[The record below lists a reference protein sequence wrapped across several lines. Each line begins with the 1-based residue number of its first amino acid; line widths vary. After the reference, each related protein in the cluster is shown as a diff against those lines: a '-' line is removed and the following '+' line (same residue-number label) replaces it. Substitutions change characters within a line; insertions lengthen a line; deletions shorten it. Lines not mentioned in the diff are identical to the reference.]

1 MDSLDFEKP
10 LIEIELHISQLK
22 EKAKTENM
30 DFSETIKQLE
40 KEVFQKKKKLF
51 KNLEPYQR
59 LKIAR
64 HPKRPL
70 AADYINLIFS
80 DFMELHGDRLF
91 GDDPAIIAGL
101 AKIDNNPVMI
111 IAQEKGRNTK
121 DKLFRN
127 FGTAHPEGY
136 RKSLRI
142 MKMAA
147 KFGLPIIIF
156 IDTPGAFPGISAEE
170 RGQAGA
176 IAVNLRDMMHLDVPV
191 VPIIIGE
198 GGSGGALG
206 IGIGDKIIMLE
217 HAYYSVISP
226 EGCSAILWK
235 TQEKAAD
242 AAKALKMNV
251 TDLLKFGIIDEAL
264 EEPLGGAHRDPD
276 LMAKTM
282 KKSILNSLEEL
293 KHFSSK
299 DLLNKR
305 YEKFRQIGVYLSD
318 KNISIKDETLTSD
331 NTIEVEDKII
341 IS

>member
-1 MDSLDFEKP
+1 MDYLDFEKP
-10 LIEIELHISQLK
+10 LMEIEQHIAQLK

-30 DFSETIKQLE
+30 DFSDIIKQLE
-40 KEVFQKKKKLF
+40 VEVLQKKKKLF
-51 KNLEPYQR
+51 ENLEPYQR

-70 AADYINLIFS
+70 AADYIKLICS
-80 DFMELHGDRLF
+80 DFIELHGDRLF
-91 GDDPAIIAGL
+91 GYDTAIITGL
-101 AKIDNNPVMI
+101 AKIGNNPVMI
-111 IAQEKGRNTK
+111 VAQEKGRDTK

-136 RKSLRI
+136 RKALRI
-142 MKMAA
+142 MKTAA

-156 IDTPGAFPGISAEE
+156 IDTPGAFPGVSAEE

-176 IAVNLRDMMHLDVPV
+176 IAVNLKEMMYLDVPV
-191 VPIIIGE
+191 IPIIIGE

-206 IGIGDKIIMLE
+206 VGIGDKIIMLE

-242 AAKALKMNV
+242 AAKSLKMNV
-251 TDLLKFGIIDEAL
+251 ADLLEFGIIDEAI
-264 EEPLGGAHRDPD
+264 EEPLGGAHKNPE
-276 LMAKTM
+276 LMAKNM

-293 KHFSSK
+293 KNFSKK
-299 DLLNKR
+299 DLLDKR

-318 KNISIKDETLTSD
+318 KDISSEHETQISNIE
-331 NTIEVEDKII
+331 IEEEITTA
-341 IS
+341 